1 MSISAR
7 VLTTTSVI
15 PEGRA
20 ILDALPSPLLALDA
34 GDAIAFANSAAEGFF
49 HASAAQLKRMS
60 LQDVVPFASPLHR
73 LIAQVRTSQATVNEY
88 GVTIGT
94 PRTGGERTV
103 DLQAAAVPETPGMV
117 ILILQQRSMAQKL
130 DRQLIHRG
138 AARAVSGLAT
148 MLAHEI
154 KNPLSGIRGA
164 AQLIEPA
171 LAEEEDRA
179 LARLIRAEA
188 DRIRCLVDQME
199 VFSDERPLA
208 RQPVNIHSVLDHV
221 RGLARSGFAHG
232 IAIRD
237 EYDPSLPPVFG
248 HRDQLVQVFINLV
261 KNAAESIA
269 ASGKNG
275 EIVLTTAYRPG
286 VRLTVPGGRERV
298 TLPLEVCVHDTGP
311 GVPEDV
317 VAHIFDP
324 FVTSKPGGKGLGLA
338 LVAKIIRDHGGV
350 AECETGPR
358 RTTFRILLPM
368 VSDPLASSRSRS

>member
-1 MSISAR
+1 M
-7 VLTTTSVI
+7 
-15 PEGRA
+15 
-20 ILDALPSPLLALDA
+20 ALDD
-34 GDAIAFANSAAEGFF
+34 GDAIAFANSAAEDFF
-49 HASAAQLKRMS
+49 HASAAQLKRMR
-60 LQDVVPFASPLHR
+60 LEDVVPFASPLHR
-73 LIAQVRTSQATVNEY
+73 LIVQVRTSQATVNEY

-103 DLQAAAVPETPGMV
+103 DLQAAAVPEMPGMV

-179 LARLIRAEA
+179 LARLICAET

-199 VFSDERPLA
+199 VFSDERPLE

-221 RGLARSGFAHG
+221 RAVARSGFADG
-232 IAIRD
+232 IPIRD

-350 AECETGPR
+350 AECESGSR

-368 VSDPLASSRSRS
+368 VSDHLASSRSRS